1 MEKTKILI
9 VEDEEKIASIVRT
22 YAEKEGYEVQVA
34 VNGKE
39 AIKKFE
45 FFDPHL
51 VLLDRMLPE
60 KSGEEVLKWIKK
72 RKAVPVIM
80 VTARGLEPDI
90 LDGYVRGADD
100 YVTKPFSPRI
110 LMARVKAVLKRSTQ
124 PAFREVLR
132 TGACELHPLD
142 QSWRCKGQR
151 ILLSHREFE
160 ILYLLASH
168 PGRIFS
174 REMIL
179 DLVFGED
186 GETFERAVDSHIKNI
201 RKKIE
206 PDPSHPA
213 LLVTAYGAGYK
224 FSEQL

>member
-9 VEDEEKIASIVRT
+9 VEDEEKIASIVRQ
-22 YAEKEGYEVQVA
+22 YAEKEGYEVRVA
-34 VNGKE
+34 GDGKKAVRE
-39 AIKKFE
+39 FE

-60 KSGEEVLKWIKK
+60 KSGEEVLAWIKR

-80 VTARGLEPDI
+80 VTAKGLEPDI
-90 LDGYVRGADD
+90 LDGYGRGADD
-100 YVTKPFSPRI
+100 YVTKPFSPRV
-110 LMARVKAVLKRSTQ
+110 LMARIKALLKRSTQ
-124 PAFREVLR
+124 PAFREILR
-132 TGACELHPLD
+132 AGEAELHPQD
-142 QSWRCKGQR
+142 QTWRDGGKKVF
-151 ILLSHREFE
+151 LSSREFE

-179 DLVFGED
+179 DLVFKED
-186 GETFERAVDSHIKNI
+186 EEAFDRAVDSHIKNI

-206 PDPSHPA
+206 TDPSHPV
-213 LLVTAYGAGYK
+213 LLITVYGAGYK
-224 FSEQL
+224 FAEGT

>member
-9 VEDEEKIASIVRT
+9 VEDEDKIATIVRT

-34 VNGKE
+34 GDGKE
-39 AIKKFE
+39 AIRKFE

-60 KSGEEVLKWIKK
+60 ISGEEVLKWIKK

-80 VTARGLEPDI
+80 VTARSMEPDI
-90 LDGYVRGADD
+90 LDGYGRGADD
-100 YVTKPFSPRI
+100 YVTKPFSPRV
-110 LMARVKAVLKRSTQ
+110 LMARIRAVLKRSTQ
-124 PAFREVLR
+124 PGFRDVLR
-132 TGACELHPLD
+132 TGAYELHPQD
-142 QSWRCKGQR
+142 QTWRGREKSVP
-151 ILLSHREFE
+151 LSHREFE

-179 DLVFGED
+179 DLVFGEEEEAFD
-186 GETFERAVDSHIKNI
+186 RAVDSHIKNI

-206 PDPSHPA
+206 KDPSHPV
-213 LLVTAYGAGYK
+213 LLITVYGSGYK
-224 FSEQL
+224 FSERP